1 MIGAVGL
8 IYLSFGGLVFV
19 VPFLFGLLPHGHA
32 AVVDELARV
41 AVGILGLLLYAMSR
55 LMEAERNAAG
65 LRA

>member
-32 AVVDELARV
+32 VVDEFARV
-41 AVGILGLLLYAMSR
+41 AVGILDLPSYATSR
-55 LMEAERNAAG
+55 LLEAERNAAG